1 MNLGRFPSAFIRDKS
16 WVLHIC
22 VHNIYKRYSRGN
34 LERCDNFVRHVL
46 TLYVDLRTDN
56 KRELSNEL
64 TKTRHG
70 HYSSK
75 MFSHKCVLKRHLQFY
90 CNQRPYSHVIN
101 VHIPTICISYSL
113 WCIIWGI
120 ITIYRLWDLYI
131 CGILKKFPLCTYI
144 IHTWAKPCMSG
155 SARIFWKLGVCM

>member
-1 MNLGRFPSAFIRDKS
+1 MDQASVISATYLQTVIVQRRGRTSERLLSVRCNFVAHCRSDRRYSDVHFTQKYCHDEAWSDVLHAGRMVQAGMNLGRFPSAFIRHKS

-64 TKTRHG
+64 MKTRHG
-70 HYSSK
+70 HYNIHDPR
-75 MFSHKCVLKRHLQFY
+75 FL
-90 CNQRPYSHVIN
+90 
-101 VHIPTICISYSL
+101 
-113 WCIIWGI
+113 
-120 ITIYRLWDLYI
+120 
-131 CGILKKFPLCTYI
+131 PL
-144 IHTWAKPCMSG
+144 
-155 SARIFWKLGVCM
+155 R